1 MQVVVV
7 GAWWLLN
14 AGRLSAITGES
25 WRDFA
30 GVLLIFAWSAT
41 SLRLAFS
48 LSAHCA
54 TRTVCY
60 WVLTA
65 GPLALFYRDQVR
77 WIVHFIQVVPA
88 SILCRAGTKV
98 P

>member
-1 MQVVVV
+1 
-7 GAWWLLN
+7 
-14 AGRLSAITGES
+14 
-25 WRDFA
+25 
-30 GVLLIFAWSAT
+30 
-41 SLRLAFS
+41 
-48 LSAHCA
+48 
-54 TRTVCY
+54 VCY

-98 P
+98 A